1 MVEILVTTAP
11 DSPFLSEI
19 SKIKAVSGFRFNTG
33 YNVKGDNREVM
44 LSFKQAIGTKDLWID
59 LKCRE
64 LKLTNSVHITPGKQ
78 ILELNHRVK
87 SELPAILWYN
97 EGTKHLEVDQIIN
110 GNKLHVRI
118 PQERKDFKISFGKG
132 ASFNMPDATVIDDY
146 LTPRDIEFIKVAR
159 ELSLHK
165 YCLSF
170 VENIADLDLV
180 WRLDPEAEIIA
191 KIENPKGIE
200 FVQYGFRDVK
210 DRVRLMAARGDMYI
224 ELDRPHDILKALN
237 DIISADPSAIGASR
251 LLLSVLEPGNVP
263 TCADL
268 CDIGFLLKLG
278 YKTFL
283 LGDEV
288 CESESILKPAIG
300 ILLAIQESFDNG
312 YF

>member
-1 MVEILVTTAP
+1 MVEILVTTSP
-11 DSPFLSEI
+11 DSPFLSNI
-19 SKIKAVSGFRFNTG
+19 AKIKAVSGFRFNTG
-33 YNVKGDNREVM
+33 YNLKGDKKQAM
-44 LSFKQAIGTKDLWID
+44 LSFKQVITMKDLWVD

-64 LKLTNSVHITPGKQ
+64 LKLTNSVEIILGKQ
-78 ILELNHRVK
+78 VLEINHKVK
-87 SELPAILWYN
+87 SKLPATLWYN
-97 EGTKHLEVDQIIN
+97 EGTKGLEVDQIID
-110 GNKLHVRI
+110 GNKLHVRV

-146 LTPRDIEFIKVAR
+146 LTPLDIEYIKLAGD
-159 ELSLHK
+159 LGLHK

-170 VENIADLDLV
+170 VENGSDIKSVLQ
-180 WRLDPEAEIIA
+180 LDPDAEIIA

-200 FVQYGFRDVK
+200 FVKKEFQDVK
-210 DRVRLMAARGDMYI
+210 ERVRLMAARGDMYI
-224 ELDRPHDILKALN
+224 ELDRPHEILKALK
-237 DIISADPSAIGASR
+237 DIISADPNAIGASR

-268 CDIGFLLKLG
+268 CDVGFLLKLG

-288 CESESILKPAIG
+288 CERESILKSAIG
-300 ILLAIQESFDNG
+300 ILLAIQESYDNG